1 MNIKESAFGLAQ
13 KLGEIKTL
21 DEAVLFGSAA
31 RGEMHKKSDI
41 DILLLFNAKHDP
53 ELREEANLVHKIA
66 GEIEKKLN
74 MENPLL
80 LYL

>member
-1 MNIKESAFGLAQ
+1 
-13 KLGEIKTL
+13 
-21 DEAVLFGSAA
+21 
-31 RGEMHKKSDI
+31 MHKKSDI
-41 DILLLFNAKHDP
+41 DILFLFNAKHDP